1 MDFRTQIPENR
12 SYNQITY
19 DSDIILLGSC
29 FSKNIGSVLDDFKF
43 RTAVN
48 PFGVLFH
55 PVAIERLISHTIN
68 KKQYFDEDLFF
79 QNERWHCFDVHSEL
93 SAASKEALLK
103 NLNDTVKG
111 FYKQLQKAS
120 HIIITLGTAWV
131 YRLISDDL
139 IVANCHKVPQKKFL
153 KELLSVDKISESLDA
168 TIKLIRD
175 LNKNVEI
182 VITVSPVRHLKD
194 GFVENS
200 LSKSHLISG
209 IHQIVDKR
217 EHINYF
223 PSYEIMLDDLRDY
236 RFYKK
241 DMIHPN
247 EVAIEYIWEYVKKT
261 WIDEEVYPLMNKVGN
276 VRKALAHQ
284 PFNKGSKSHKQ
295 FLLSLEIKMKE
306 LEGLIPHVVFK

>member
-19 DSDIILLGSC
+19 DSDIVLLGSC
-29 FSKNIGSVLDDFKF
+29 FSKNIGSVLNDFKF
-43 RTAVN
+43 RTAIN

-55 PVAIERLISHTIN
+55 PIAIERIITHSIN
-68 KKQYFDEDLFF
+68 EKQYLDEDLFF
-79 QNERWHCFDVHSEL
+79 LNERWHCFDVHSEL
-93 SAASKEALLK
+93 SATSKDALLK
-103 NLNDTVKG
+103 KLNETIKG
-111 FYKQLQKAS
+111 FCHQLQKAS

-153 KELLSVDKISESLDA
+153 KELLSVDEISESLEA

-175 LNKNVEI
+175 HNKHVEI
-182 VITVSPVRHLKD
+182 VITVSPIRHLKD

-209 IHQIVDKR
+209 IHQIIDKR
-217 EHINYF
+217 QHINYF
-223 PSYEIMLDDLRDY
+223 PSYEMMMDDLRDY

-247 EVAIEYIWEYVKKT
+247 EVAIEYIWEYFKKT
-261 WIDEEVYPLMNKVGN
+261 WIDEKEYTLIDMVGN
-276 VRKALAHQ
+276 VIKGLAHQ
-284 PFNKGSKSHKQ
+284 PFNKESESHKQ
-295 FLLSLEIKMKE
+295 FLSSLDDKIKE
-306 LEGLIPHVVFK
+306 LEDLIPHAVFK